1 MRIIGKELCIKH
13 EIELSDILKKFNIKG
28 DVDAWYVDDVND
40 TLRVVTT
47 QEVE

>member
-1 MRIIGKELCIKH
+1 MRILSCILSKEH

-28 DVDAWYVDDVND
+28 DVDTWYVDDVND